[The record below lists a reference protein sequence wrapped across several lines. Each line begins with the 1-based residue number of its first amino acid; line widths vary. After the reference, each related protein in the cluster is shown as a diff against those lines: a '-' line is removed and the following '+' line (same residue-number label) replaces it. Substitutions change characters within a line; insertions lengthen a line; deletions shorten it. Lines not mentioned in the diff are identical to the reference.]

1 MLLVR
6 ETTAPKGGAAP
17 LSVNVPVEVEP
28 PTTVLGNKLSE
39 VKEATE
45 TVSVVVLVFPY
56 TPVRV
61 TEVEEATPLVVIVK
75 LVLVVPE
82 AMVTL
87 AGTWAAALL
96 LLCNVTVTPPL
107 GAAPFKVTVPVEL
120 FPPTTEVGLR
130 VIEDRVAA
138 LTVRV
143 VVRVTP

>member
-1 MLLVR
+1 M
-6 ETTAPKGGAAP
+6 
-17 LSVNVPVEVEP
+17 SVNVPVEVEP
-28 PTTVLGNKLSE
+28 PTTVLGFKLSE

-61 TEVEEATPLVVIVK
+61 TEVDEATPLVVIVK

-82 AMVTL
+82 AMVTV
-87 AGTWAAALL
+87 AGTWAAAVL

-120 FPPTTEVGLR
+120 IPPTTEVGFR
-130 VIEDRVAA
+130 VIEDKVAA